1 LDRETSN
8 TLRTLGIVFTSILL
22 VILSAVLLLLSLC
35 LGMVG
40 GFGGSS
46 GQHDPQALNLFL
58 ASVAGLVIVLF
69 GGGAI
74 IAKLARGVVHDSAP
88 QGAISDT
95 SVAFPQHLSP
105 ASQAAVRNLIL
116 AIAAQLIL
124 SSGAWLWSL
133 AVALP
138 KYHSLS
144 VTGAFIASGLLSD
157 APYILL
163 LIALLRS
170 PGRRTFA
177 YALAVPA
184 VLSVYGVV
192 AGSSVLLYL
201 ARVHGLVSL
210 YSLIVPRL
218 LHFVVFY
225 FAWKAIKQIG
235 VHPKPGSL
243 ILASFLT
250 LGYFLVLP
258 AILATLNYRQGGA
271 PMYGTGVPF
280 LIMSGP
286 GLLLLIIAG
295 VVAAVLHR
303 GKGNS
308 VQS

>member
-1 LDRETSN
+1 MDQATSN
-8 TLRTLGIVFTSILL
+8 TLRTLGIVFTSIVL
-22 VILSAVLLLLSLC
+22 VILSGVLLLLSLC
-35 LGMVG
+35 LGLIG

-46 GQHDPQALNLFL
+46 GQHDPQTINLFL
-58 ASVAGLVIVLF
+58 ASVAGLVVVLL

-74 IAKLARGVVHDSAP
+74 IAKLARGVVHDSTP
-88 QGAISDT
+88 QVST
-95 SVAFPQHLSP
+95 TNTPVEFPQHLSP
-105 ASQAAVRNLIL
+105 ASQTAVRNLIW

-133 AVALP
+133 AFALP

-144 VTGAFIASGLLSD
+144 LTWSFIVSGLLSG

-177 YALAVPA
+177 YALAIPA
-184 VLSVYGVV
+184 VLSVYSVV
-192 AGSSVLLYL
+192 AGSSALLYL

-225 FAWKAIKQIG
+225 FAWRAIKQIG
-235 VHPKPGSL
+235 VHPAPGSL

-250 LGYFLVLP
+250 LGYFMVLP
-258 AILATLNYRQGGA
+258 AILATLEYKQAGVMRYN
-271 PMYGTGVPF
+271 TGLPF

-303 GKGNS
+303 KGS
-308 VQS
+308 SFKT